1 MRDKVFAFAKA
12 RYDTNPEYLW
22 DSSPDAAVLRHR
34 RNRKWYAIV
43 MLVRKSSLGLDGGGE
58 KWVVNVK
65 ASAEDIEK
73 IPYSP
78 GFLPGYHMNKK
89 YWMTI
94 LLDGSVSE
102 KVICD
107 YIVKSYELTK

>member
-1 MRDKVFAFAKA
+1 MRNRVFAFAKA

-22 DSSPDAAVLRHR
+22 ESAPEAAVLRHR

-43 MLVRKSSLGLDGGGE
+43 MLVRKSSLGLEGEGE

-73 IPYSP
+73 IPYSG

>member
-1 MRDKVFAFAKA
+1 MRDKIFAFAKA
-12 RYDTNPEYLW
+12 RYDTDPEYLW
-22 DSSPDAAVLRHR
+22 DSTPEAAVLRHH

-43 MLVRKSSLGLDGGGE
+43 MLVRKSSLGLDGEGE

-65 ASAEDIEK
+65 ADADDIEK

-78 GFLPGYHMNKK
+78 GFLSGYHMNKK

-94 LLDGSVSE
+94 LLDGNVSE
-102 KVICD
+102 EVICD
-107 YIVKSYELTK
+107 FICKSYELTK